1 VKLTEPRAGLTFEG
15 CPGGKPARYALAAA
29 KFNAMIVE
37 KLVAGAMDALTRHGV
52 DAADIDLAWVP
63 GALEL
68 PLVVQRLARSRQ
80 YAAVIALGTVIR
92 GDTSHYDIVAGTSA
106 SGCAAVAM
114 ETGVPVLNAI
124 LTVENLEQAL
134 ARAGGEVGNKGFDAA
149 MAALEMVDLLAKLP
163 KTPKD
168 RE

>member
-1 VKLTEPRAGLTFEG
+1 LTSDAAGLTFEG
-15 CPGGKPARYALAAA
+15 RPGGKPARYALAAA

-37 KLVAGAMDALTRHGV
+37 KLVAGAREALVRHGV
-52 DAADIDLAWVP
+52 NPADVDVAWVP

-68 PLVVQRLARSRQ
+68 SLVVQRLARSKQ

-92 GDTSHYDIVAGTSA
+92 GDTTHYDVVAETSA
-106 SGCAAVAM
+106 AGCAAVAL

-124 LTVENLEQAL
+124 LTVENLDQAL
-134 ARAGGEVGNKGFDAA
+134 ARAGGDVGNKGFDAA
-149 MAALEMVDLLAKLP
+149 LAALEMVDLLAKLP
-163 KTPKD
+163 RTPKD

>member
-1 VKLTEPRAGLTFEG
+1 MTSDAAGLTFEG
-15 CPGGKPARYALAAA
+15 RPGGKPARYALAAA

-37 KLVAGAMDALTRHGV
+37 KLVAGAREALVRHGV
-52 DAADIDLAWVP
+52 NPADVDVAWVP

-68 PLVVQRLARSRQ
+68 PLVVQRLARSKQ

-92 GDTSHYDIVAGTSA
+92 GDTTHYDVVAETSA
-106 SGCAAVAM
+106 AGCAAVAL

-124 LTVENLEQAL
+124 LTVENLDQAL
-134 ARAGGEVGNKGFDAA
+134 ARAGGNVGNKGFDAA
-149 MAALEMVDLLAKLP
+149 LAALEMVDLLAKLP
-163 KTPKD
+163 RTPKD